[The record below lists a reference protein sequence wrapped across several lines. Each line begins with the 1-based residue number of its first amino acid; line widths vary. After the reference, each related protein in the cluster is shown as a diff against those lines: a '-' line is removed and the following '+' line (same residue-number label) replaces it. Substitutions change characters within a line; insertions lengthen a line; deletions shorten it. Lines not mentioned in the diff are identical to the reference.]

1 MNFRKLT
8 LRYLGWCPGIDSAIN
23 LIPDKDVSNRKIT
36 YSISALGMVVLI
48 LGIRSFLLF
57 PHNYAWEI
65 DFDDSDYDEPY
76 GMYVESRT
84 GDFWGIYSI
93 KIRVEAPQNATIQI
107 QLHQRSEGNLY
118 SLWTYR
124 DGVFYWKES
133 PKTEF
138 DIGMSLQ
145 NPFIWKIY
153 SESREARI
161 YVDIKYLRQDPS
173 FPH

>member
-36 YSISALGMVVLI
+36 YSISALFTAVLI

-65 DFDDSDYDEPY
+65 DFDDSPYDEPY

-124 DGVFYWKES
+124 DGVFYWIES
-133 PKTEF
+133 PKPEF
-138 DIGMSLQ
+138 DIEMSLQ
-145 NPFIWKIY
+145 NPFTWKIY
-153 SESREARI
+153 SESREAYI